1 MRRLVESKSPHLFP
15 GVSDVFG
22 SKLPGADP
30 ALSPKGTGQAYP
42 KLQVIR
48 TVLVDNITQLG
59 KVTERL
65 VRLEENWIN
74 QSKLQGSA
82 EGPMENAAG
91 FLIIP
96 APRW

>member
-30 ALSPKGTGQAYP
+30 ALSAKGTGQAYP

-48 TVLVDNITQLG
+48 TVRVDNITQLG
-59 KVTERL
+59 KVTVTL
-65 VRLEENWIN
+65 VKLEDCVH
-74 QSKLQGSA
+74 QSKLQGAA
-82 EGPMENAAG
+82 EGPMENAVR

-96 APRW
+96 ALH